1 MPASYAHYRFGRL
14 LLPGLPSDIRQCIQR
29 FRRMYDAGLQ
39 GPDFFFYFSPGL
51 NTATFALGHSY
62 HMQSGREFF
71 STACAL
77 ADSEAAKAYLYG
89 LLGHYCLDSVIHPYV
104 DRLVAAGEAEHVP
117 LESELERFLMEKDG
131 ISSPHTFHR
140 GELFRLTRGECVT
153 AAKCY
158 PGVTG
163 GQVSHSIS
171 VMALCTRLLAH
182 PNRKLQEWVLNRT
195 VPQFLDHRIPT
206 ALSDEQAVYVSEL
219 YDLYNQAL
227 DAYPMLL
234 AALVAHLSTGET
246 LPDAFIPSFG

>member
-1 MPASYAHYRFGRL
+1 
-14 LLPGLPSDIRQCIQR
+14 
-29 FRRMYDAGLQ
+29 
-39 GPDFFFYFSPGL
+39 
-51 NTATFALGHSY
+51 
-62 HMQSGREFF
+62 MQSGREFF
-71 STACAL
+71 STACAA

-131 ISSPHTFHR
+131 ISSPHTFNR
-140 GELFRLTRGECVT
+140 GELFRLTRGECMT

-182 PNRKLQEWVLNRT
+182 PNRKLQEWVLNPT
-195 VPQFLDHRIPT
+195 APQFLDHRLPT
-206 ALSDEQAVYVSEL
+206 EENKTLAPYVSRLHDLFRQALSLYPDLLKEITEYMQTGKALSE
-219 YDLYNQAL
+219 
-227 DAYPMLL
+227 
-234 AALVAHLSTGET
+234 
-246 LPDAFIPSFG
+246 AFLHPFG